1 MPYICKTSAYE
12 QTVFRNGP
20 GEACDVSMV
29 VETIREIVEGNGAI
43 YTDLLYQLVPGK
55 KELLLAINREGMAEA
70 ITGGKFIKK
79 NSLQSPST
87 VQNAAKAPVD
97 RQIVTFNQGTYEVYD
112 KFLPMWL
119 SSR

>member
-55 KELLLAINREGMAEA
+55 KELLLAINREGKAEA
-70 ITGGKFIKK
+70 ITSGKFIKK
-79 NSLQSPST
+79 HSLQRPST
-87 VQNAAKAPVD
+87 VQNAAKALVD
-97 RQIVTFNQGTYEVYD
+97 RQIVTFNQIVYQ
-112 KFLPMWL
+112 KVCP
-119 SSR
+119 SR